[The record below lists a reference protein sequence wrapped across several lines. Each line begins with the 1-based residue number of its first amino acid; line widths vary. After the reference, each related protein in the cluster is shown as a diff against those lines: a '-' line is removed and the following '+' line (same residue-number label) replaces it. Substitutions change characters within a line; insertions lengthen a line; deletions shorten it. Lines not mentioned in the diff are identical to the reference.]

1 MPDTKIILCD
11 MKFNPC
17 IIRLNNK
24 LRKLGGGRDQ
34 GLEWR
39 MGERSEVVGWWE
51 VEWQGPGGAVED
63 GSGVGG
69 GRVVGGISDL
79 PLTHIINEMTL

>member
-17 IIRLNNK
+17 NIRLNNK

-39 MGERSEVVGWWE
+39 MGEGSEVVGWWE
-51 VEWQGPGGAVED
+51 VAGTRGCSGGWVW
-63 GSGVGG
+63 
-69 GRVVGGISDL
+69 GRRW
-79 PLTHIINEMTL
+79 